1 MFWIAQLLLLTLL
14 PLLILRQLLPALF
27 QVAVWLTR
35 TLFALLFSLT
45 GWRPAQ
51 GPLILLGGAL
61 WAGVTLLWWPWV
73 GWLLPAATTFWLLA
87 GVGGLWGLCVGHQAG
102 LLWQAELLRLP
113 DADPQ
118 RLFELP
124 SHFFRREPGSPRG
137 APPAHDL
144 DELLRQGIILG
155 QRGDEEEEP

>member
-27 QVAVWLTR
+27 QVAILLTR

-45 GWRPAQ
+45 GYGLAH
-51 GPLILLGGAL
+51 GALILLAGAL
-61 WAGVTLLWWPWV
+61 WAGGALLLWPLV
-73 GWLLPAATTFWLLA
+73 GWLLPTATTFWLLT

-102 LLWQAELLRLP
+102 LLWQADLLRRP

-118 RLFELP
+118 RLFDLP
-124 SHFFRREPGSPRG
+124 ASFFRREPDP
-137 APPAHDL
+137 PPAYDL
-144 DELLRQGIILG
+144 DDLLRQGIILG
-155 QRGDEEEEP
+155 QRSDGEEEP